1 MSRRVRLLDRDL
13 GRLALP
19 AVGWAER
26 LLYLIVGA
34 MLMIAAFLIIVY
46 AVVNFFQKANEDFIL
61 AVIVLIND
69 LLLVLI
75 VLEVLGTVRDYL
87 ATGSISLRVFLYVG
101 IISAIR
107 RILAIGAQ
115 TTASERLDPTEFR
128 NLMLDLGVNAL
139 VVLAL
144 AAALYLVGHQ
154 FSSLIGRGGDAPDT
168 EVIDHVRHRDMV
180 EQEPSS

>member
-1 MSRRVRLLDRDL
+1 MARRERIFDRDI
-13 GRLALP
+13 GRLAQL
-19 AVGWAER
+19 AVGWTDR

-34 MLMIAAFLIIVY
+34 LLLVAAFLIIAY
-46 AVVNFFQKANEDFIL
+46 AVVNFFQQADDDFIL

-115 TTASERLDPTEFR
+115 TTVGEGLDRAGFR
-128 NLMLDLGVNAL
+128 DLMLDLGVNAL

-154 FSSLIGRGGDAPDT
+154 FPALLGRDPDAADREET
-168 EVIDHVRHRDMV
+168 DRARRVV
-180 EQEPSS
+180 EPE